1 MKIEHFAWDVA
12 EPVKLAA
19 WYVEN
24 LGFKVVRHIPEKA
37 DMHFLT
43 DDEGSVCIEIYRND
57 RIETPDHAA
66 THPLVMHLALVSSDP
81 DSDRDRLLA
90 AGATVYEE
98 DKFDDGTH
106 LVMLK
111 DPWGVSLQLCK
122 RGVPLV

>member
-12 EPVKLAA
+12 EPEKLAA

-24 LGFKVVRHIPEKA
+24 LGFKIVRQNLEKA
-37 DMHFLT
+37 GMHFLT
-43 DDEGSVCIEIYRND
+43 DDTHSVCIEIYRNTS
-57 RIETPDHAA
+57 IEKTDLAGM
-66 THPLVMHLALVSSDP
+66 HPLVMHLALVSEDP
-81 DSDRDRLLA
+81 EADRVRLMA
-90 AGATVYEE
+90 AGATLESV

-122 RGVPLV
+122 RGVPLL